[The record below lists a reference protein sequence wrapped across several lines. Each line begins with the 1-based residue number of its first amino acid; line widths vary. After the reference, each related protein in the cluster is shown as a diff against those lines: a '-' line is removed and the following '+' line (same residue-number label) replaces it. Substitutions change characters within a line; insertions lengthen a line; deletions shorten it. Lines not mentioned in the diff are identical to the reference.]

1 MNKIELPASALDEA
15 REKLKR
21 TTRVFVVRRGD
32 AFKVVV
38 RRPRDGVVVAE
49 LRDYDF
55 YTDVERYDNY
65 VAIHRCPLPWCG
77 K

>member
-1 MNKIELPASALDEA
+1 MNKIELPTSALDEA

-21 TTRVFVVRRGD
+21 TARVFVVRRGD

-65 VAIHRCPLPWCG
+65 VAVHRCPPPWCG

>member
-1 MNKIELPASALDEA
+1 MNKIELPTSALDEA

-21 TTRVFVVRRGD
+21 TARVFVVRRGD

-65 VAIHRCPLPWCG
+65 VAIHRCPPPWCG